1 MSGLGLVKV
10 EGPLAPPSPAQLP
23 VTDVH
28 FHDTLACGDRIWVR
42 GQIHSHFPGSGDSGK
57 NKSRWWRRPGT
68 SPGSSPPETIHL
80 VTEIGGSVHEASVP
94 LDRHGRFEARFSMP
108 LAADQRG
115 WRIGR
120 HRVTVAGQKLDA
132 SNVVLLPAADSSA
145 AIVVVLPVEFT
156 ASLGHSGVA
165 TRNASVARL
174 SELIRGMQPP
184 SGPSYPIYY
193 VAGMGDS
200 GKNAPASLGLAAA
213 VRGWPSGNF
222 ISLPIG
228 QGGGQ
233 QAFVE
238 TLERLRWLFAGNLD
252 LLVLNLEPAATAL
265 PVELREPA
273 EEWAVVRRFLNVA
286 SGSRSPLTEPTGDR
300 HQSASP
306 RPTRAALV
314 PRYPVVFCHGML
326 AFSMLKM
333 RIPEELNCFTPLRDF
348 LASRGVRVLFPEVA
362 PTAGV
367 AERAESLRD
376 QIRHWTSEPVNV
388 IAHSMGGLDA
398 RFMIARLDMADQV
411 QSLTTVSTPHRG
423 TYLADWFLA
432 NYRQRV
438 PLLLALE
445 AFGVNVNGFRDCR
458 LEACRKFNEETP
470 DSSKVRY
477 FSFGGEVSPGR
488 LSPVLRRAWSI
499 LTSAEGPND
508 GMVSVNSARWG
519 DYIETI
525 NADHFAQTPDAI
537 FLRAGEDFDTLRFY
551 CRMVENLARRG
562 F

>member
-10 EGPLAPPSPAQLP
+10 EGPLAPPSPAQLL

-28 FHDTLACGDRIWVR
+28 FQDTLACGDRIWVR
-42 GQIHSHFPGSGDSGK
+42 GQIHSHFPESDESSK
-57 NKSRWWRRPGT
+57 SKSRWWRKPGV
-68 SPGSSPPETIHL
+68 SPSSVPQTIHL
-80 VTEIGGSVHEASVP
+80 VTEIAGSVHEATVP
-94 LDRHGRFEARFSMP
+94 LDPHGRFEARLSMP

-115 WRIGR
+115 WRIAR
-120 HRVTVAGQKLDA
+120 HRVTVAGQKLEA

-145 AIVVVLPVEFT
+145 AIVVVLPLEFT
-156 ASLGHSGVA
+156 AALGHSGA
-165 TRNASVARL
+165 AARYASVARL
-174 SELIRGMQPP
+174 TELIRGMQPP
-184 SGPSYPIYY
+184 SGAPYPIYY
-193 VAGMGDS
+193 VAGLADS
-200 GKNAPASLGLAAA
+200 GNASLASLGLAAA
-213 VRGWPSGNF
+213 VRAWPSGNF
-222 ISLPIG
+222 IGLPMGLGDG
-228 QGGGQ
+228 QH
-233 QAFVE
+233 AFAE

-252 LLVLNLEPAATAL
+252 LVVLNLEPAATAL

-286 SGSRSPLTEPTGDR
+286 TGSKSPVPEPTGDR
-300 HQSASP
+300 HRTGSP

-333 RIPEELNCFTPLRDF
+333 RMPEDLNCFTPLREF
-348 LASRGVRVLFPEVA
+348 LAARGVRVLFPEVA

-367 AERAESLRD
+367 TERAESLRD
-376 QIRHWTSEPVNV
+376 QIRQWTSEPVNV

-411 QSLTTVSTPHRG
+411 KSLTTVSTPHRG

-458 LEACRKFNEETP
+458 LDACRKFNEETP
-470 DSSKVRY
+470 DSPNVRY

-508 GMVSVNSARWG
+508 GMVSVSSARWG
-519 DYIETI
+519 DYVETI